1 MSNIGKKERE
11 TQDRVIALMDKELG
25 YHYLGNWEDRA
36 GNSNVEEEL
45 LNTWLVVKKGVEKD
59 LAAKAIFEF
68 NKVVNDQGK
77 SLYDINKEVYSML
90 RYGVPVRPD
99 IGMNKVSVF
108 LIDWKYPFE
117 NDFAIAEEVT
127 IKSKHDKRPD
137 IVLYINGIALGV
149 LELKRSIVSNTE
161 GIRQNL
167 DNQKEIFIKRFFATV
182 QYVMAGHDI
191 EGIAYGA
198 IETKEKYYLKIIN
211 RMNIF

>member
-99 IGMNKVSVF
+99 IGMTKASVF
-108 LIDWKYPFE
+108 LIDWKYPLE
-117 NDFAIAEEVT
+117 NDVAVAEDVT
-127 IKSKHDKRPD
+127 ITSKHDKRPD
-137 IVLYINGIALGV
+137 
-149 LELKRSIVSNTE
+149 
-161 GIRQNL
+161 
-167 DNQKEIFIKRFFATV
+167 TV
-182 QYVMAGHDI
+182 V
-191 EGIAYGA
+191 
-198 IETKEKYYLKIIN
+198 
-211 RMNIF
+211 